1 LRYPEYV
8 TNAGI
13 YIHIPFCRTK
23 CTYCAFNSGDYDPAV
38 GTDYVTAVCEE
49 IRRSDKSIAGHN
61 VDSIFFGGGTPSIL
75 PADQL
80 ISILETCRS
89 SFQIAS
95 DTEITVEINPG
106 TITPEKVATYMQAGI
121 NRASLGVQSFIDR
134 ELQFIGR
141 IHSAQEA
148 RDSVSMLKQGS
159 FKNIS
164 IDLIAGLPYQVIDDW
179 RFNIAEA
186 LKLGTHHISVYML
199 EVHEGTTLFHQ
210 VKRGEVA
217 RPDEDLSVTMYYEL
231 IEALEHRGYEQYEIS
246 NFAVDR
252 RYRSRHNIKYW
263 TDIPYY
269 GFGCGAHAFDG
280 NSRWW
285 NIKPLRQYIDSINRN
300 GHAIAEKISINSQ
313 ERAQEAAFLGLR
325 LMDGINL
332 SLFRQRYGLDI
343 IDRFGSELDRLFAA
357 GLIKRENDTLGLTKA
372 GLALSNEVFS
382 VFV

>member
-1 LRYPEYV
+1 M
-8 TNAGI
+8 NAGI

-38 GTDYVTAVCEE
+38 GTEYVAAVCEE
-49 IRRSDKSIAGHN
+49 IRRSDKSVAGPN

-106 TITPEKVATYMQAGI
+106 TITPEKVAAYRDAGV

-134 ELQFIGR
+134 ELKFIGR

-148 RDSVSMLKQGS
+148 RDSVAMLREGG
-159 FKNIS
+159 FENIS

-210 VKRGEVA
+210 VRRGEVA
-217 RPDEDLSVTMYYEL
+217 RPDEELSVTMYYEL
-231 IEALEHRGYEQYEIS
+231 IEALEQGGYQQYEIS
-246 NFAVDR
+246 NFATDN
-252 RYRSRHNIKYW
+252 RYRSRHNTKYW
-263 TDIPYY
+263 TDVPYY

-285 NIKPLRQYIDSINRN
+285 NIKPPRQYIESINSH
-300 GHAIAEKISINSQ
+300 GHAVAEKISINNE

-325 LMDGINL
+325 LMDGIDL
-332 SLFRQRYGLDI
+332 TQFRQRYGLDI
-343 IDRFGSELDRLFAA
+343 MERFGVELDRLFAA
-357 GLIKRENDTLGLTKA
+357 GLIKREHDMLGLTKA

>member
-1 LRYPEYV
+1 M
-8 TNAGI
+8 TMNAGI

-38 GTDYVTAVCEE
+38 GTEYVAAVCEE
-49 IRRSDKSIAGHN
+49 IRRSDKTVAGKN

-89 SFQIAS
+89 SFHIAD

-106 TITPEKVATYMQAGI
+106 TISPEKVAAYRQAGI

-148 RDSVSMLKQGS
+148 RDSVAMLRCGG
-159 FKNIS
+159 FENIS

-179 RFNIAEA
+179 RFNIGEA
-186 LKLGTHHISVYML
+186 VKLGTHHISVYML

-217 RPDEDLSVTMYYEL
+217 RPDEDLSVKMYYEL
-231 IEALEHRGYEQYEIS
+231 IEALEQAGYEQYEIS
-246 NFAVDR
+246 NFATDN

-263 TDIPYY
+263 TDVPYY

-280 NSRWW
+280 NNRCW
-285 NIKPLRQYIDSINRN
+285 NIKPPRQYIESINSN
-300 GHAIAEKISINSQ
+300 GHAVAEKISINSQ

-325 LMDGINL
+325 LMDGIDL
-332 SLFRQRYGLDI
+332 SRFKEHYGLDI
-343 IDRFGSELDRLFAA
+343 MDRFGSELDRLFAA
-357 GLIKRENDTLGLTKA
+357 GLIKREDDILGLTKT